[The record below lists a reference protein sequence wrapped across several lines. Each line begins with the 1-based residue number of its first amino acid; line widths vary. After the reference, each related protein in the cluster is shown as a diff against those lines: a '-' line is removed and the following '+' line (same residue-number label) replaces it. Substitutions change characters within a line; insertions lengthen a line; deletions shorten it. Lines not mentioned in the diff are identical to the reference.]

1 MKATDAYAKAK
12 QALSSAES
20 ELSQNC
26 LKMVL
31 CDISPVQ
38 CATYVTD
45 ELERFMI
52 KYVDNMSMTHIEIFT
67 LMCMADRM
75 ETRLYAALGV
85 PKLTR

>member
-20 ELSQNC
+20 ELSQKC

-45 ELERFMI
+45 ELERFLI
-52 KYVDNMSMTHIEIFT
+52 QFSDDMSMTHIEIFT
-67 LMCMADRM
+67 LMCRADRI
-75 ETRLYAALGV
+75 ETRLYDALGV
-85 PKLTR
+85 YKMTR

>member
-1 MKATDAYAKAK
+1 MKATDTYARAK
-12 QALSSAES
+12 QALSSVES

-31 CDISPVQ
+31 CDVSPVQ

-45 ELERFMI
+45 ELERFII

-67 LMCMADRM
+67 LVNKADRI

-85 PKLTR
+85 YKLTR